1 MKTSTKKLKLKKK
14 KTSTIHMAD
23 KWLIFITHKELP
35 QIHFLKLHLNIEMSK
50 QGGGQ
55 ERRGEGE

>member
-1 MKTSTKKLKLKKK
+1 
-14 KTSTIHMAD
+14 MAD